1 MLTTRMTEITI
12 SLDSIV
18 ALLALIVASYF
29 ALRQITIMDMQR
41 KIFERQKDIS
51 ENQAFYQGQQTT
63 ISQQQAN
70 LLSQQLAFIREQ
82 EKDRKNKEELYLL
95 IAPLYTNFKKDYDI
109 IEWMSFREIEKTWI
123 HKDNPEKESALK
135 NLEAEILE
143 IMRLRKGIAHE
154 PIYSQIDAFEK
165 MMPNFQK
172 NRWEMKPILDEI
184 FASVKIRYN
193 ELIGQ

>member
-1 MLTTRMTEITI
+1 
-12 SLDSIV
+12 
-18 ALLALIVASYF
+18 
-29 ALRQITIMDMQR
+29 
-41 KIFERQKDIS
+41 
-51 ENQAFYQGQQTT
+51 
-63 ISQQQAN
+63 
-70 LLSQQLAFIREQ
+70 
-82 EKDRKNKEELYLL
+82 
-95 IAPLYTNFKKDYDI
+95 
-109 IEWMSFREIEKTWI
+109 MSFREIEKTWI